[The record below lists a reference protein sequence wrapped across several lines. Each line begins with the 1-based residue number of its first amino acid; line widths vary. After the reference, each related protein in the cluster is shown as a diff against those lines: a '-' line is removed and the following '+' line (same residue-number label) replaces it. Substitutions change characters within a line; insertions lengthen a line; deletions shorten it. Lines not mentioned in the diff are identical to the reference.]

1 MRTLPEIIEACGGPE
16 RIEKASGMK
25 SGKPGQPDRPRLSHW
40 AVRKWPQTGI
50 PERHWPLVQQLS
62 NASIE
67 ELYGANRLVREVA

>member
-16 RIEKASGMK
+16 RIEAAAGPHPVRK
-25 SGKPGQPDRPRLSHW
+25 GKPRLSHW

-62 NASIE
+62 GATVD
-67 ELYGANRLVREVA
+67 ELYGANRLVREAA